1 MNVTRFVQ
9 IIATL
14 SALVA
19 VSLGL
24 GTYTNADLTIIH
36 IGFGILV
43 TLALLG
49 LSLMAVFSGELR
61 RLGTIGIGYALILV
75 LFGAT
80 HQMIW
85 PGNWH
90 WLIQAA
96 HLVVSFGAIPFIDNL
111 RARYLGLKRNAAQV
125 TGQPQPVR

>member
-9 IIATL
+9 IIATI

-24 GTYTNADLTIIH
+24 GTYTNADFTIIH

-80 HQMIW
+80 HQQIW
-85 PGNWH
+85 PGSWH
-90 WLIQAA
+90 WLVQAA

-111 RARYLGLKRNAAQV
+111 RARYLSLKRNAAQV